1 MRVAVHQPNYAPWCG
16 YFAKL
21 FDCDAFVF
29 FDDVQ
34 LPQGRSY
41 VTRTRIAQGRD
52 GDTWLTVP
60 VSKSGRPTIDSVT
73 TSDPQWA
80 DKHLRT
86 LRHTYAR
93 AACVDE
99 VLDLVTPTYQGAGER
114 IAELNM
120 SLIRTVA
127 KYLGWSGTFHR
138 SSDNP
143 SELKAD
149 ARIAELVQGVG
160 GSVYVSGAG
169 GENYQ
174 SAVTYAERGIE
185 LEVRA
190 YTPVEYER
198 SGWPF
203 VPGLS
208 CLDPLFHGGTQARAA
223 MTYPS
228 AEDD

>member
-21 FDCDAFVF
+21 FDCDAFIF

-52 GDTWLTVP
+52 GETWLTVP
-60 VSKSGRPTIDSVT
+60 VSKSGRPSIDRVTI
-73 TSDPQWA
+73 SDPQWA
-80 DKHLRT
+80 EKHLRT

-93 AACVDE
+93 TTCVEE
-99 VLDLVTPTYQGAGER
+99 VLDLVTPVYEAAGER
-114 IAELNM
+114 VGEFNM
-120 SLIRTVA
+120 SLIRAVA
-127 KYLGWSGTFHR
+127 GYLGWSGTFYR

-160 GSVYVSGAG
+160 GTVYVSGAG

-174 SAVTYAERGIE
+174 SAETYAERAVE

-190 YTPVEYER
+190 FAPVEYER

-208 CLDPLFHGGTQARAA
+208 CLDALFHTGARARHA
-223 MTYPS
+223 MTYTS
-228 AEDD
+228 ASND

>member
-16 YFAKL
+16 YLAKL
-21 FDCDAFVF
+21 FQCEAFVF

-41 VTRTRIAQGRD
+41 VSRTKIAQGRD
-52 GDTWLTVP
+52 ADTWLTVP
-60 VSKSGRPTIDSVT
+60 ISKSGKPTIDRVT
-73 TSDPQWA
+73 ISDPHWG

-86 LRHTYAR
+86 LQHTYAR
-93 AACVDE
+93 AACAEE
-99 VLDLVTPTYQGAGER
+99 VLSLLTPVYETAGVGL
-114 IAELNM
+114 AEFNM

-127 KYLGWSGTFHR
+127 AYLGWSGTFHR
-138 SSDNP
+138 SSDHP
-143 SELKAD
+143 SERKAD
-149 ARIAELVQGVG
+149 ARIAELVEAVG
-160 GSVYVSGAG
+160 GQVYVSGAG

-174 SAVTYAERGIE
+174 SAATYADRGIE
-185 LEVRA
+185 LEVRP

-208 CLDPLFHGGTQARAA
+208 CLDALFHGGRDARAA
-223 MTYPS
+223 MRYADP
-228 AEDD
+228 AA